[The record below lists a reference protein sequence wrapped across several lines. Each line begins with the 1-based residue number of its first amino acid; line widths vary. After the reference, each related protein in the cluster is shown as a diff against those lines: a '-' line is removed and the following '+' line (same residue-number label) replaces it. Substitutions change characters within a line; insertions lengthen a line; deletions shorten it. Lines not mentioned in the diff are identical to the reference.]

1 MGRGLTLS
9 FTRVICA
16 SIYTCNRKGPAM
28 RSFGLVVS
36 GALGSALL
44 MASCCMPARAAATP
58 LAAQVRD
65 GSHDFDLELGAWNF
79 RVKRMTHPLSGSRQ
93 WIELDGRTKTCRVWS
108 GRAQLEQM
116 EVTGAGQSIEGLTL
130 RLYNPQTRQWS
141 LYWGTS
147 KAGALGG
154 PPNVGEFSNGVGEF
168 YAQDTYNGRYV
179 LIRYIWSRI
188 TANSAHF
195 EQSFSE
201 DGGKTWE
208 VNWITDQTR
217 VAPAADCSG
226 GSP

>member
-44 MASCCMPARAAATP
+44 MASCCMPARAAATHATP

-65 GSHDFDLELGAWNF
+65 GSHDFDFELGAWNF
-79 RVKRMTHPLSGSRQ
+79 RVKRMTHPLSGT
-93 WIELDGRTKTCRVWS
+93 TKTCRVWS

-154 PPNVGEFSNGVGEF
+154 PPNVGEF
-168 YAQDTYNGRYV
+168 
-179 LIRYIWSRI
+179 
-188 TANSAHF
+188 
-195 EQSFSE
+195 
-201 DGGKTWE
+201 
-208 VNWITDQTR
+208 
-217 VAPAADCSG
+217 
-226 GSP
+226 